1 MLTGVVSNDTR
12 PDIAGRTWHHRPHFC
27 NERERMRGE
36 VRVLSSG
43 GLDNNRAVATL
54 SLQQR
59 KALLAP
65 RR

>member
-1 MLTGVVSNDTR
+1 MANLAPSALLLQRMGTD
-12 PDIAGRTWHHRPHFC
+12 
-27 NERERMRGE
+27 ERYP
-36 VRVLSSG
+36 SSDV
-43 GLDNNRAVATL
+43 DNNRAVATL